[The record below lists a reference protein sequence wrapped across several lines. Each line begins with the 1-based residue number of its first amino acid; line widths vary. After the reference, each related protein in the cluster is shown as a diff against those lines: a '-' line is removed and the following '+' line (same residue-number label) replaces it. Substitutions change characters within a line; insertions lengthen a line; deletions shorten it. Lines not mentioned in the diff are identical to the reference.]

1 MSALRTARRSALT
14 TCKAILLLAL
24 GATMACEVVGSKQ
37 EKSDTSTLAPSGSG
51 APASDSGGVSGV
63 PATPTDSLPASV
75 ARDTGVVTIAPG
87 NPTRGG
93 VVFALAE
100 GVATDIPRC
109 SWKGATLPCYR
120 TARGV
125 LAIVPL
131 PADEPAGTFTL
142 AFERPAGRIT
152 RQITVADKD
161 FGRELVFLDS
171 AKYAL
176 LARGSDISRDSR
188 AIRGILNAESDRR
201 RWSGTWRSVVA
212 AGKGTGY
219 GVERFYYRAADSSRA
234 IKIGPEMKSR
244 GAFGTDTA
252 ASNASGVPSWR
263 HAGVDLPASRR
274 SFVTAPAAG
283 VIAEVGDYV
292 LSGKTLLIDHGQGIY
307 SAYFHLDTVLVRR
320 GDEVR
325 AGKQVARVGAT
336 GLATGPHLHYGI
348 YVHGK
353 DVDPVAWA
361 AMPAFARD
369 TGQTTAAAAPR

>member
-1 MSALRTARRSALT
+1 MSALSATSRSHARSVLV
-14 TCKAILLLAL
+14 LLAIV
-24 GATMACEVVGSKQ
+24 ATTACEVVGSKQ
-37 EKSDTSTLAPSGSG
+37 EKRDTSTLAPAASG
-51 APASDSGGVSGV
+51 APATDSGAMSGV
-63 PATPTDSLPASV
+63 PATPSDSLTSSV
-75 ARDTGVVTIAPG
+75 ARDSGVVTVSPA

-142 AFERPAGRIT
+142 AFERPTGRIT
-152 RQITVADKD
+152 RQITVAEHD

-171 AKYAL
+171 SKYAL
-176 LARGSDISRDSR
+176 LSRGSDLSRDAR
-188 AIRGILNAESDRR
+188 TIRGILSGESDRR
-201 RWSGTWRSVVA
+201 RWSGPWRSVVS

-234 IKIGPEMKSR
+234 IKIAPDMKS
-244 GAFGTDTA
+244 GGSFGTDTSSKNRSA
-252 ASNASGVPSWR
+252 VPSWR

-274 SFVTAPAAG
+274 SIVAAPAAG
-283 VIAEVGDYV
+283 IIADVGDYL
-292 LSGKTLLIDHGQGIY
+292 LSGKTLLIDHGQGVY

-353 DVDPVAWA
+353 DIDPTAWA

-369 TGQTTAAAAPR
+369 SAAATTAAVPR

>member
-1 MSALRTARRSALT
+1 MSELRAATRSTAFVCR
-14 TCKAILLLAL
+14 AILFLTVA
-24 GATMACEVVGSKQ
+24 ASTACEVVGSKQ
-37 EKSDTSTLAPSGSG
+37 DKRDTSTLAPSATG
-51 APASDSGGVSGV
+51 APTSDSGAMGGV
-63 PATPTDSLPASV
+63 PATPSDSLPASV
-75 ARDTGVVTIAPG
+75 ARDTGIVTIAPD

-120 TARGV
+120 TSRGV

-142 AFERPAGRIT
+142 AFERPTGRIT
-152 RQITVADKD
+152 RQVTVADKD

-176 LARGSDISRDSR
+176 FSRGSELSRDSR

-201 RWSGTWRSVVA
+201 RWSGQWRSVVN

-244 GAFGTDTA
+244 GAFGTDTS

-263 HAGVDLPASRR
+263 HAGVDLPVSRR
-274 SFVTAPAAG
+274 SIVSAPAG
-283 VIAEVGDYV
+283 GIIADVGDYV

-325 AGKQVARVGAT
+325 AGKQLARVGAT
-336 GLATGPHLHYGI
+336 GLATGAHLHYGV

-353 DVDPVAWA
+353 DVDPTAWA

-369 TGQTTAAAAPR
+369 SATAATAAAPR